1 MPISFNTIPSNLRV
15 PFAYVEFDNTRAVQG
30 SAQQVYKGLIAGL
43 KLSGGTANLNQP
55 YLVTSASQAKTLF
68 GTGSMAAK
76 MAEKWLA
83 NNSFTQLSVIAIA
96 EPGAGV
102 QAAATITVT
111 GPATAQGSAE
121 ILIGDQKVSVAIAS
135 GDTANT
141 IAASINAAINAD
153 SELPVTSSV
162 STNVVTMTVRHKGV
176 HGNELTAQ
184 VNYYEGEALP
194 TGVSLAITAFT
205 AGTLAPDISDLITAM
220 GEEQYNIIAFP
231 FTDAASLTDLE
242 AELLDRWG
250 GIRQN
255 DGFAF
260 CAKNLSQS
268 ALITFGDGRN
278 SQFVSMMGA
287 YKVPTSTWEFAAGIA
302 GLVAF
307 HASIDQPRPLQTLQ
321 LTNVLPPK
329 LTERLTLEERNLLL
343 YDGISTFYVNP
354 SGNVA
359 LERVITMYQENTFG
373 APDTSYLNIENML
386 NLSYLRFDWRTYI
399 LNKYPRH
406 KLADD
411 GTRFGPGQP
420 VVTPNLI
427 KAEAITK
434 FRDWE
439 SQGRVENFDQFKEDL
454 IVERNVLDRD
464 RLDIYLPPDLINQLR
479 VTATQIGFRL

>member
-1 MPISFNTIPSNLRV
+1 MLSFNTIPSNLRV
-15 PFAYVEFDNTRAVQG
+15 PFAYVEFDNTNAVQG
-30 SAQQVYKGLIAGL
+30 SAQQVYKGLVTGH
-43 KLSGGTANLNQP
+43 KLSGGSANLNQP
-55 YLVTSASQAKTLF
+55 YLVTSAAQARTLF
-68 GTGSMAAK
+68 GEGSMLAR
-76 MAEKWLA
+76 MIEKWLT
-83 NNSFTQLSVIAIA
+83 NNSFTALWAVALA

-102 QAAATITVT
+102 QATATITVT

-121 ILIGDQKVSVAIAS
+121 ILVGDQKVSVAIAS

-141 IAASINAAINAD
+141 IAAAINAAINAKA
-153 SELPVTSSV
+153 SLPISSTV
-162 STNVVTMTVRHKGV
+162 LSNVVTMTVKHKGV
-176 HGNELTAQ
+176 YGNELIAQ
-184 VNYYEGEALP
+184 VNYYEGETLP
-194 TGVSLAITAFT
+194 SGVSLAITAF
-205 AGTLAPDISDLITAM
+205 ASGTLAPDISDLITAM

-231 FTDAASLTDLE
+231 FTDAASLSDLE
-242 AELLDRWG
+242 AELSDRWG
-250 GIRQN
+250 GIRMN

-260 CAKNLSQS
+260 CAKNDTQS
-268 ALITFGDGRN
+268 NLITFGDSRN
-278 SQFVSMMGA
+278 SPFVSMMGA
-287 YKVPTSTWEFAAGIA
+287 YKVPTPTYEFAAGIA
-302 GLVAF
+302 GVVAF
-307 HASIDQPRPLQTLQ
+307 HASIDQPRPLQTLEVRD
-321 LTNVLPPK
+321 VLAPK
-329 LTERLTLEERNLLL
+329 LTERLTLQERNLLL

-359 LERVITMYQENTFG
+359 LERVITMYQENPFG

-406 KLADD
+406 KLAND

-454 IVERNVLDRD
+454 IVERNSLDSD

>member
-1 MPISFNTIPSNLRV
+1 MTFNTIPTNLRV
-15 PFAYVEFDNTRAVQG
+15 PFAYVEFDNTNAVQG
-30 SAQQVYKGLIAGL
+30 SAQQVYKGLVTGI
-43 KLSGGTANLNQP
+43 KLAAGTANNNQP
-55 YLVTSASQAKTLF
+55 YLVTSAAQAKTLY
-68 GTGSMAAK
+68 GEGSMIAR
-76 MAEKWLA
+76 MLEKWLK
-83 NNSFTQLSVIAIA
+83 NNAFTQLWAISIA
-96 EPGAGV
+96 EPAAGV
-102 QAAATITVT
+102 KALATITVT

-121 ILIGDQKVSVAIAS
+121 ILIGDQKVSVAIDS
-135 GDTANT
+135 GDTAND
-141 IAASINAAINAD
+141 IAAAINTAINALD
-153 SELPVTSSV
+153 SLPVTSAV
-162 STNVVTMTVRHKGV
+162 VDNVVTMTVQHKGV
-176 HGNELTAQ
+176 FGNELIAQ

-194 TGVSLAITAFT
+194 TGVGLAFSAF
-205 AGTLAPDISDLITAM
+205 ASGTLAPDISDLIAAM

-242 AELLDRWG
+242 AELSDRWG
-250 GIRQN
+250 GVRQN

-260 CAKNLSQS
+260 SAKNADQS
-268 ALITFGDGRN
+268 TLITFGDSRN
-278 SQFVSMMGA
+278 SPFVSMMGA
-287 YKVPTSTWEFAAGIA
+287 YKVPTPTWEFAAGVA
-302 GLVAF
+302 GVVAF
-307 HASIDQPRPLQTLQ
+307 HASIDQPRPLQTLEVKD
-321 LTNVLPPK
+321 VLPPK
-329 LTERLTLEERNLLL
+329 LTERLTLTERNLLL

-354 SGNVA
+354 NGLVA
-359 LERVITMYQENTFG
+359 LERVITMYQENAFA

-406 KLADD
+406 KLAND

-454 IVERNVLDRD
+454 IVERDNLDSD
-464 RLDIYLPPDLINQLR
+464 RLNIYLPPDLINQLR